1 MGFLYPAFLLGALA
15 IAVPIVLHLLRRDV
29 APEVPFSAVRLLH
42 RSPITRTRRRRL
54 RDLLLLAAR
63 IAALALLALAFARPY
78 LAASQPAGLL
88 IVAVDRS
95 YSMGA
100 PGRFAR
106 AQAIAGEA
114 IAAAPLG
121 DRVAVIAFDDRADV
135 VAAPGSAADA
145 RTALK
150 TLAPGFR
157 TTRYARVVERAKELA
172 GNAPVHLVVVTDLQ
186 RSGWD
191 DEPRAMVPANI
202 RIETRTAGAAAP
214 NAAVTGVRVEADRV
228 IATVANRSGVA
239 FASTARATVDGKVIA
254 SAPLRVPANGTA
266 DAVMPYRAGGR
277 GSVAVSIDDPAGF
290 PADDVRYAAL
300 GAPGRVRVALLTAG
314 GSGQSGLYVS
324 RALQAAGER
333 FAVDLAPGP
342 AVFEPGGSAAPAAL
356 ILLSTRGVDRAL
368 REDVAAYVRAGGG
381 ALLAAGP
388 DMEPSVIAA
397 LFGWPEPRA
406 VSDDARLTFAASDV
420 RHPIFRPFGAFAADL
435 GQVRFRRI
443 WNVDERGWDTA
454 ARFADGSPAL
464 LERVEGQGRV
474 LLFASDLDRRWNEF
488 PLHAAF
494 VPFVAEAVM
503 YAANAGQSGRDYL
516 VAEAPPGAKPEP
528 GAYVVNGRVVAVNV
542 DTREGSP
549 DLMAAAEFEGMLE
562 LTPAAVAAGPA
573 SGPRQAQL
581 LEAERSLWQYGLVL
595 MLAALVLESIVGRA

>member
-15 IAVPIVLHLLRRDV
+15 IVVPIVLHLLRRDV
-29 APEVPFSAVRLLH
+29 APEVPFSAVRLLP

-78 LAASQPAGLL
+78 LAAGQPAGLL
-88 IVAVDRS
+88 IVAIDRS

-106 AQAIAGEA
+106 AQAMAGEA
-114 IAAAPLG
+114 IDGASLG
-121 DRVAVIAFDDRADV
+121 ERVAVIAFDDRADV

-145 RTALK
+145 RTAL
-150 TLAPGFR
+150 TALAPGFR
-157 TTRYARVVERAKELA
+157 ATRYARVVERAMELA
-172 GNAPVHLVVVTDLQ
+172 GNAPARLIVVTDLQ

-191 DEPRAMVPANI
+191 DEQRAIVPGNI
-202 RIETRTAGAAAP
+202 RVETRAVGTAAS
-214 NAAVTGVRVEADRV
+214 NAAVTGVRVEADRL
-228 IATVANRSGVA
+228 IATVANRSGVP
-239 FASTARATVDGKVIA
+239 FASTARATVEGKVTA
-254 SAPLRVPANGTA
+254 SVPLRVPADGIA
-266 DAVMPYRAGGR
+266 EAVLPYRAGDR

-300 GAPGRVRVALLTAG
+300 GAAGRVRVALLTAG
-314 GSGQSGLYVS
+314 GSGRSGLYVA
-324 RALQAAGER
+324 RALQAAGQR
-333 FAVDLAPGP
+333 FAVDPAPAPAAFKPRGP
-342 AVFEPGGSAAPAAL
+342 ASPGAL
-356 ILLSTRGVDRAL
+356 ILLSTRGVDREL
-368 REDVAAYVRAGGG
+368 REDIAAYVRAGGG

-406 VSDDARLTFAASDV
+406 LPDEASLTFAASDV
-420 RHPIFRPFGAFAADL
+420 RHPVFRPFGAFAADL

-443 WNVDERGWDTA
+443 WHVDERGWDTA
-454 ARFADGSPAL
+454 ARFSDGSPAL
-464 LERVEGQGRV
+464 LERVEARGRV

-494 VPFVAEAVM
+494 VPFVAEAVL
-503 YAANAGQSGRDYL
+503 YAASAGESGRDYL
-516 VAEAPPGAKPEP
+516 VADAPPGAKPEP
-528 GAYVVNGRVVAVNV
+528 GAYPVNGRVVAVNV

-549 DLMAAAEFEGMLE
+549 DVMAAAEFEGMLE
-562 LTPAAVAAGPA
+562 RTPAAAAAAPPPGPK
-573 SGPRQAQL
+573 QAQA
-581 LEAERSLWQYGLVL
+581 LEAERGLWQYGLML
-595 MLAALVLESIVGRA
+595 MLGALVLEAIVGRA